1 MVDGVWRACGREFT
15 EHEVELIREVARSC
29 GGLSRTEI
37 AHTVCELLE
46 WRRAGGGLK
55 GRECLDLLAKL
66 EAAEVVKLPVLR
78 RTRPRGSPTRIVR
91 TGLAEGK
98 ATLRASVKE
107 VEPVVVVAVE
117 GPAERKLFRE
127 LIDRYHYLGYRV
139 PFGAHVQYLVQ
150 IGGKAAQVA
159 GAVQFSSAAWRL
171 AARER
176 WIGWSERQREAGI
189 SRVVQNSRFL
199 LLPWIEVKNLA
210 SRVLSL
216 ALRRVP
222 GDWERRYA
230 VRPLLAETL
239 VDPARYAGTCYRA
252 ANWIEV
258 GLSAGRGRMDREH
271 RRHGA
276 APKRVFVH
284 ALAADWR
291 EKLLAG

>member
-1 MVDGVWRACGREFT
+1 VAAWGACGREFT
-15 EHEVELIREVARSC
+15 AQEVELIAEVVRSC
-29 GGLSRTEI
+29 GARSRMEL
-37 AHTVCELLE
+37 AHTVCELIE

-55 GRECLDLLAKL
+55 ARECLDLLAEL
-66 EAAEVVKLPVLR
+66 EAAQVVKLPALR
-78 RTRPRGSPTRIVR
+78 QTRPRGSRTRSVR
-91 TGLAEGK
+91 TGLAEGA
-98 ATLRASVKE
+98 ATLRGSVE
-107 VEPVVVVAVE
+107 ALESVCLRAVE
-117 GPAERKLFRE
+117 QRDERELFRE

-139 PFGAHVQYLVQ
+139 PFGGQVQYLVHV
-150 IGGKAAQVA
+150 GGKAAQVA

-171 AARER
+171 SARER

-216 ALRRVP
+216 ALRAIP
-222 GDWERRYA
+222 GDWERRYG
-230 VRPLLAETL
+230 VRPLLAESL

-276 APKRVFVH
+276 APKRVFVY
-284 ALAADWR
+284 ALAADAR
-291 EKLLAG
+291 EKLLAS